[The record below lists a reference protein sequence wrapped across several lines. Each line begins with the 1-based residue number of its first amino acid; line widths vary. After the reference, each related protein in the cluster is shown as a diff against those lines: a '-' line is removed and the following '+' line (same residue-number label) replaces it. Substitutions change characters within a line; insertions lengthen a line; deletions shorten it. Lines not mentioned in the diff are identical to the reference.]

1 MEPTRV
7 TLSGYLSGDYVV
19 EERRPDGRLVL
30 RPDLSVRAILSR
42 HSERELT
49 PDKLQQHFGE
59 MPTDG
64 EG

>member
-1 MEPTRV
+1 MELTRV
-7 TLSGYLSGDYVV
+7 TLSGDLSGEYVV

-30 RPDLSVRAILSR
+30 RPDLSIRTMLSR

-49 PDKLQQHFGE
+49 PDEFQQHFGE

-64 EG
+64 DG